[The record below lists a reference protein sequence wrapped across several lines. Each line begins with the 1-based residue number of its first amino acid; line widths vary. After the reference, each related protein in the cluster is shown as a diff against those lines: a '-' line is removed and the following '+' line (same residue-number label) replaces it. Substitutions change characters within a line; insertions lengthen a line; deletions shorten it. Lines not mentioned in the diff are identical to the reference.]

1 MKEPDLR
8 LTMRAIVTL
17 DQTWRF
23 DSTLS
28 PDARTALVAAAKAGG
43 ISCVARADE
52 RIGATYVLAA
62 VPDPETGQE
71 FAAQHSASAT
81 YEPPI
86 IALAIEPQS
95 ADALPS
101 LFKALGGEGAP
112 AGIVGCERREDV
124 VILEFTPSV
133 TPWRLVRSL
142 IDVELQRFASARK
155 TTLLSPLTLQMQTQ
169 IVADGLDC
177 AQIAPDRVLEV
188 LIDADR

>member
-1 MKEPDLR
+1 M
-8 LTMRAIVTL
+8 TL

-23 DSTLS
+23 DSALS
-28 PDARTALVAAAKAGG
+28 PGGRAALVAAAKSAG

-52 RIGATYVLAA
+52 RFGATYVLAA
-62 VPDPETGQE
+62 VPDPESGQE

-95 ADALPS
+95 ADALPP
-101 LFKALGGEGAP
+101 LFEALGGAGAP
-112 AGIVGCERREDV
+112 AGIVGCERREDA
-124 VILEFTPSV
+124 VILEFTPAV

-142 IDVELQRFASARK
+142 IDLELQRFASARK

-169 IVADGLDC
+169 IAADGLDC
-177 AQIAPDRVLEV
+177 PEIAPGRVLEA